1 MFYYFLIT
9 LLYQSLLMK
18 SRNCFASGFFFLFQ
32 TAFHLVSIWILFC
45 SLFMLDRF
53 FFYFL
58 SLIHTL
64 HTNEDDLSRYSSF
77 LLLWILFYK
86 EFIYIWFAPN
96 LSSTFERCIY
106 ISKSNFSIS
115 ANKQTVAKTQLYFQ
129 PLYCDPNSFIS
140 MLTELPATLS
150 IWYE

>member
-1 MFYYFLIT
+1 
-9 LLYQSLLMK
+9 MK
-18 SRNCFASGFFFLFQ
+18 MTFQGIPLFFFFE
-32 TAFHLVSIWILFC
+32 F
-45 SLFMLDRF
+45 
-53 FFYFL
+53 
-58 SLIHTL
+58 
-64 HTNEDDLSRYSSF
+64 SF
-77 LLLWILFYK
+77 IKNL
-86 EFIYIWFAPN
+86 YIWFAPN

-150 IWYE
+150 IWYGIKTILKNLYIFLFYFSHETRKAFHKYKLYYKTDRSGQIIHLWNK